1 MCETCEG
8 EIRTRIATAWDII
21 QWSRSWL
28 AADFYR
34 VRESSPRALC
44 CKLVNTHAGPHFVH
58 FIGTCDKR
66 SINHNSLK
74 RQRLWLGD
82 HSTIARRNAD
92 LLTAP
97 ANLNLVRPD
106 LPDSLIQLITLMLQK
121 DPARRPSSWKVVID
135 RVQEG
140 VGKRMW
146 V

>member
-34 VRESSPRALC
+34 VRESSP
-44 CKLVNTHAGPHFVH
+44 AGPHFVH

-82 HSTIARRNAD
+82 HSTIAWRNAD

-97 ANLNLVRPD
+97 ANLNLVRPG